1 MTLEEKILEQEERN
15 LRILFQY
22 RAIQEYLDNGGVIT
36 VGPEPTWKKPQQVG
50 AKGSSR
56 NKK

>member
-15 LRILFQY
+15 

-36 VGPEPTWKKPQQVG
+36 VGPEPTWQKPQQVG